1 MQKNETESPLLSAF
15 SQGILT
21 LTFNRPEA
29 RNALSPEI
37 TSGLIVALEEA
48 QRDADVRAV
57 VITGSGRA
65 FCAGGDVKAMATS
78 QAQSMNLAERQRL
91 LRQRADASRL
101 LHEMPKPSIAVLPGA
116 AAGAGLALALACDFR
131 IAARSAKI
139 STAFAKVG
147 LSGDYGMSY
156 FLPRIVGEAKAR
168 ELLMFS
174 PVLGAD
180 EAHALGLLHQVHDD
194 ETLQQAATSW
204 IETLAQ
210 GPTLAYGH
218 IKKALLAS
226 SLNGLSTQLDV
237 ESGLQVLC
245 QSTEDH
251 KEAAIAFVEKRA
263 ARFQGR

>member
-1 MQKNETESPLLSAF
+1 M
-15 SQGILT
+15 
-21 LTFNRPEA
+21 R
-29 RNALSPEI
+29 
-37 TSGLIVALEEA
+37 
-48 QRDADVRAV
+48 
-57 VITGSGRA
+57 
-65 FCAGGDVKAMATS
+65 
-78 QAQSMNLAERQRL
+78 RQRL

-194 ETLQQAATSW
+194 EALQQAATSW

>member
-57 VITGSGRA
+57 G
-65 FCAGGDVKAMATS
+65 
-78 QAQSMNLAERQRL
+78 
-91 LRQRADASRL
+91 
-101 LHEMPKPSIAVLPGA
+101 
-116 AAGAGLALALACDFR
+116 
-131 IAARSAKI
+131 
-139 STAFAKVG
+139 
-147 LSGDYGMSY
+147 
-156 FLPRIVGEAKAR
+156 IVGEAKAR

-194 ETLQQAATSW
+194 EALQQAATSW